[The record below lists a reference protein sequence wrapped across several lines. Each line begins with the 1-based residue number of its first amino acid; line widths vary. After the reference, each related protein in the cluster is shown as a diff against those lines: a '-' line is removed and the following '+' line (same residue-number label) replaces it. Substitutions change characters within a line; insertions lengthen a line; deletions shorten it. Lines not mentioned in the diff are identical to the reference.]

1 MKVKTINKG
10 GNPHQNA
17 EPLRIELPKALKSM
31 RKHFDWIEKV
41 GRKNIFLIDNDDNP
55 FYVWI
60 VRAPSNLKFDS
71 VIRGIIKEYGNYPVY
86 VFFTRDVKTYPTTAG
101 NTYWSKIKSVYAN
114 APRQFKGAIMG
125 LNEFNANIAE
135 MMMEHQK
142 IKLDFNRYM
151 DVTKGAGVTWAQ
163 LLKEI
168 GGLSSKKINLLFE
181 VAKQLKK

>member
-10 GNPHQNA
+10 GNPYENA
-17 EPLRIELPKALKSM
+17 AQFRSELPKAINLLTKQ
-31 RKHFDWIEKV
+31 FTWIEKV
-41 GRKNIFLIDNDDNP
+41 GRKNIFLIDSIDNP

-60 VRAPSNLKFDS
+60 VSAPSNLKFDS
-71 VIRGIIKEYGNYPVY
+71 AIRGIIKEYGNYPVY
-86 VFFTRDVKTYPTTAG
+86 VLFTRDVATYPTTAG

-125 LNEFNANIAE
+125 MKEFNSHMAK
-135 MMMEHQK
+135 MMIENQK

-163 LLKEI
+163 LLKEV
-168 GGLSSKKINLLFE
+168 GGLSTKKIKVLLE
-181 VAKQLKK
+181 VAKNLK